1 MVPLTKRTVLESDP
15 LSVNPSPGTDRQAVA
30 QLLNFFLLQFLSVQW
45 GYWYN
50 SSLNLFYMCDIKGI
64 SMCKAFKSVPSKS
77 LTLIFYYSSEMMKF
91 RFLLPSPFG
100 KIQTHMLILIKYWGV
115 GKSVF
120 PNARRKWINDQ
131 DQKPTKQSQQS
142 VFLLLLVVVC
152 LFYFCFCFH
161 QGLVTFLGSF

>member
-1 MVPLTKRTVLESDP
+1 
-15 LSVNPSPGTDRQAVA
+15 
-30 QLLNFFLLQFLSVQW
+30 
-45 GYWYN
+45 
-50 SSLNLFYMCDIKGI
+50 
-64 SMCKAFKSVPSKS
+64 MCKAFKSVPSKS

-100 KIQTHMLILIKYWGV
+100 KIQTHMLILMKYWGV

-120 PNARRKWINDQ
+120 PDARRKWINDQ
-131 DQKPTKQSQQS
+131 EQKPTKQSQQS